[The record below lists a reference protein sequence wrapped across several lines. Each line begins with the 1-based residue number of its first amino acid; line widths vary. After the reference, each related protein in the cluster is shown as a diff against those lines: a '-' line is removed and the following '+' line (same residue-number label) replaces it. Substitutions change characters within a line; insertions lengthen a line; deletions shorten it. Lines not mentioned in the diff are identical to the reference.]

1 MLWMACTWF
10 VYAKLPTGSRKAS
23 ENLLLGSP
31 APEQLFGRGEPAT
44 EIVDLDLAL
53 AQLVA
58 QLVHLAK
65 KPRDLEHHLRALV
78 IDGFLDWRGGDR
90 RGLNR
95 RSDRHLDGDGIRL
108 SAGAAIP
115 LARRRWL
122 RDCVSA
128 MSPLLA
134 PALR

>member
-1 MLWMACTWF
+1 MIRRPPRSTLFPYTTLFRSPVPWTRMLWMACTWF

-23 ENLLLGSP
+23 ENLLLGSA

-65 KPRDLEHHLRALV
+65 KPRELEHHLRALV
-78 IDGFLDWRGGDR
+78 IDR
-90 RGLNR
+90 
-95 RSDRHLDGDGIRL
+95 
-108 SAGAAIP
+108 
-115 LARRRWL
+115 
-122 RDCVSA
+122 
-128 MSPLLA
+128 
-134 PALR
+134 

>member
-31 APEQLFGRGEPAT
+31 APEQLFGRGEPAP
-44 EIVDLDLAL
+44 EIVDLELAL

-78 IDGFLDWRGGDR
+78 IDGFLDWRGGER
-90 RGLNR
+90 RGLDR
-95 RSDRHLDGDGIRL
+95 RRHQPLDGDRIRR
-108 SAGAAIP
+108 SAGG
-115 LARRRWL
+115 
-122 RDCVSA
+122 
-128 MSPLLA
+128 
-134 PALR
+134 ALR